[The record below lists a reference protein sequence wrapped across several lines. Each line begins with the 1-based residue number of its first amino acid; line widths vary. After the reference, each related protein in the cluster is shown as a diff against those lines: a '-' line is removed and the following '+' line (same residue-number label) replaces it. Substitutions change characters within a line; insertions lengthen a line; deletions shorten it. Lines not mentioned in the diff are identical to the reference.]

1 MSDPQTVRWGVHK
14 TARIATKVSSA
25 INSTPGAE
33 LLAIGSRSLDR
44 ANQWAQ
50 QHGASQ
56 SYASYQEV
64 LEDDRVDAVY
74 IPLPPSMHYEWT
86 LKACRES
93 LCFRGILD
101 NSKTI
106 AEPLYRRTSH
116 KNAAFECIRKR
127 SL

>member
-1 MSDPQTVRWGVHK
+1 MSDPQTVRWGVLG

-64 LEDDRVDAVY
+64 LEDDRVAQRLAGQEDKRK
-74 IPLPPSMHYEWT
+74 SE
-86 LKACRES
+86 
-93 LCFRGILD
+93 
-101 NSKTI
+101 I
-106 AEPLYRRTSH
+106 ARLNR
-116 KNAAFECIRKR
+116 
-127 SL
+127 